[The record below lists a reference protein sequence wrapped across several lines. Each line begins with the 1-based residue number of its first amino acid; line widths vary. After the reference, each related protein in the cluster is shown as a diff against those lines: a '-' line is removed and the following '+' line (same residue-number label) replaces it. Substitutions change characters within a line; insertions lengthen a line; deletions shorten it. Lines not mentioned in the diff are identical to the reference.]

1 MRPAASSRW
10 WRHAVV
16 ASGSFLLP
24 ASVTLGAVS
33 TARSPLPWS
42 ATAGRDLNRDGFN
55 TDLVAGTTR
64 NSGNRDLNLTAV
76 NAWRALNG
84 LGPVSES
91 QIDTSRINIMDAR
104 VSKAF
109 TFGSGRKIE
118 FLAQAFNLLNR
129 KNLQAQFGSGRVGNS
144 LSPVFGTIVSARP
157 NFQGEIALR
166 ATF

>member
-1 MRPAASSRW
+1 M
-10 WRHAVV
+10 
-16 ASGSFLLP
+16 
-24 ASVTLGAVS
+24 
-33 TARSPLPWS
+33 
-42 ATAGRDLNRDGFN
+42 DG
-55 TDLVAGTTR
+55 
-64 NSGNRDLNLTAV
+64 
-76 NAWRALNG
+76 
-84 LGPVSES
+84 
-91 QIDTSRINIMDAR
+91 R

-166 ATF
+166 TTF